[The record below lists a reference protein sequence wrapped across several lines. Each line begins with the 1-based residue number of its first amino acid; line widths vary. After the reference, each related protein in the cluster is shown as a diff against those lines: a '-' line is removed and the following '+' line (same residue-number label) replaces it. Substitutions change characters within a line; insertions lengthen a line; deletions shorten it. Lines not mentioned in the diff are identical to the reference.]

1 MNIDSNMLRRI
12 SQKLVRHYHVA
23 PNSNN
28 HWSLLDMQE
37 LNKSLNHPSYIH
49 MAETNR
55 LLKKNII
62 LLKENNRLLTHI
74 NQILYKNSAI
84 PARVEILEKIVHK

>member
-1 MNIDSNMLRRI
+1 MLRHI

-23 PNSNN
+23 PNSKN

-37 LNKSLNHPSYIH
+37 LNKSLNHPSH
-49 MAETNR
+49 MHTAENNR
-55 LLKKNII
+55 LLKKNNQ
-62 LLKENNRLLTHI
+62 LLRENNRLLTHM
-74 NQILYKNSAI
+74 NQVLYKNSAI

>member
-1 MNIDSNMLRRI
+1 MTIDSNMLRRI

-37 LNKSLNHPSYIH
+37 LNKSLNHPSHIH

-74 NQILYKNSAI
+74 NQLMHVNSAI

>member
-1 MNIDSNMLRRI
+1 
-12 SQKLVRHYHVA
+12 
-23 PNSNN
+23 
-28 HWSLLDMQE
+28 
-37 LNKSLNHPSYIH
+37 

-62 LLKENNRLLTHI
+62 LLKENNRLLTHM
-74 NQILYKNSAI
+74 NQLMHVNSAI

>member
-1 MNIDSNMLRRI
+1 MTIDSNMLRRI

-23 PNSNN
+23 PNSNT

-37 LNKSLNHPSYIH
+37 LNKSLNHPSHIH

-55 LLKKNII
+55 LLKKTSFY
-62 LLKENNRLLTHI
+62 LKKTTDC
-74 NQILYKNSAI
+74 
-84 PARVEILEKIVHK
+84 

>member
-1 MNIDSNMLRRI
+1 MLRHI
-12 SQKLVRHYHVA
+12 TQKLTRNYHVA
-23 PNSNN
+23 PNSKN

-37 LNKSLNHPSYIH
+37 LNKSLNNSSNMYL
-49 MAETNR
+49 AETNR
-55 LLKKNII
+55 LHKKNN
-62 LLKENNRLLTHI
+62 LLLRENNRLLEHM